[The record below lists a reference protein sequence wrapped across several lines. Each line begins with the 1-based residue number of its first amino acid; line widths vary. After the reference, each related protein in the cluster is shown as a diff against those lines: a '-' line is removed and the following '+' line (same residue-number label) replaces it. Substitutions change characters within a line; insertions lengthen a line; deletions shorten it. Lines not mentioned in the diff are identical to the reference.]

1 MPFWQLSMTQ
11 QDLLAIKQRFGIIG
25 NSPLLNRN
33 IEIAVQVAR
42 TDLSVLIT
50 GESGVGK
57 EHFPKVI
64 HAFSTRKHGPY
75 FAVNC
80 GAIPEGTID
89 SELFGHEKGAFTDA
103 KAEHKGYF
111 EIADGGTLFLD
122 EVGELPMQTQVRL
135 LRVLETG
142 EYLRMGSSTVRK
154 TNVRVVAATNLNMRQ
169 AIEEGRFREDL
180 YYRLNTVEIRVP
192 ALRERKE
199 DIPLLF
205 RKFAVDFCNRYQMP
219 PLSLNDEATRMLQ
232 NSYWRGNIRQL
243 KNLAEQMSV
252 IEMDHQINADTLRK
266 YLPHEENRQELVLR
280 TPTQQAG
287 KDYSHEI
294 GILYN
299 LVMQNRKEIEEM
311 KALMENGRPLDISR
325 SRDVGEAPS
334 FERPS
339 RETEEILPVEESSL
353 RIEDGEKE
361 LIRRALELTEGN
373 RKEAAARL
381 GFSER
386 TLYRKIKEYG
396 LCLLFFVICLLP
408 SCSVSFKLNGAN
420 INYQTTHSI
429 TIADFPNNAPM
440 VNPNLSNALSEGI
453 RDIYQRQTRLQ
464 ILRKGGDLELEGSIV
479 GYDLSQGAI
488 GVDSYASESKLT
500 IRVMVRFT
508 NNINPD
514 ESFEK
519 TYTAYQTFDSSLLLS
534 DVQDELCATMI
545 KEIADNIYNDTVAKW

>member
-11 QDLLAIKQRFGIIG
+11 QELLAIKQRFGIIG
-25 NSPLLNRN
+25 QSPLLNRD

-42 TDLSVLIT
+42 TDLSVLVT

-57 EHFPKVI
+57 EHFPKII
-64 HAFSTRKHGPY
+64 HAFSARKHGAY

-103 KAEHKGYF
+103 KNEHKGYF

-122 EVGELPMQTQVRL
+122 EVGELPLQTQVRL

-142 EYLRMGSSTVRK
+142 EFLRMGSSQVRK

-169 AIEEGRFREDL
+169 AIDDGRFREDL

-219 PLSLNDEATRMLQ
+219 ALSLNDEATRLLQ

-243 KNLAEQMSV
+243 KNLAEQIAV
-252 IEMDHQINADTLRK
+252 IEIDHQINAETLRK
-266 YLPHEENRQELVLR
+266 YLPQEENRQEIVLR
-280 TPTQQAG
+280 TPSQQTG

-299 LVMQNRKEIEEM
+299 LVMQNKKDLEEL
-311 KALMENGRPLDISR
+311 KALLENNRHLEISTPR
-325 SRDVGEAPS
+325 HLEEAPVQNLDVAH
-334 FERPS
+334 E
-339 RETEEILPVEESSL
+339 RETEDILPIEEDNL
-353 RIEDGEKE
+353 RIEEGEKE
-361 LIRRALELTEGN
+361 RIRKALELSGGN
-373 RKEAAARL
+373 RKVAAL
-381 GFSER
+381 KVGLSER

-396 LCLLFFVICLLP
+396 L
-408 SCSVSFKLNGAN
+408 
-420 INYQTTHSI
+420 
-429 TIADFPNNAPM
+429 
-440 VNPNLSNALSEGI
+440 
-453 RDIYQRQTRLQ
+453 
-464 ILRKGGDLELEGSIV
+464 
-479 GYDLSQGAI
+479 
-488 GVDSYASESKLT
+488 
-500 IRVMVRFT
+500 
-508 NNINPD
+508 
-514 ESFEK
+514 
-519 TYTAYQTFDSSLLLS
+519 
-534 DVQDELCATMI
+534 
-545 KEIADNIYNDTVAKW
+545 

>member
-1 MPFWQLSMTQ
+1 MHAILCIRMTQ
-11 QDLLAIKQRFGIIG
+11 QELLAIKQRFGIIG
-25 NSPLLNRN
+25 QSPLLNRG

-57 EHFPKVI
+57 EHFPKII
-64 HAFSTRKHGPY
+64 HAYSARKHGPY

-122 EVGELPMQTQVRL
+122 EVGELPLQTQVRL

-169 AIEEGRFREDL
+169 AIDEGRFREDL

-199 DIPLLF
+199 DIPMLF

-219 PLSLNDEATRMLQ
+219 PLSLNEEATRLLQ

-243 KNLAEQMSV
+243 KNITEQIAA
-252 IEMDHQINADTLRK
+252 IEMDHQINADTLRR
-266 YLPHEENRQELVLR
+266 YLPAEENRQEIVLR
-280 TPTQQAG
+280 NPSQESG

-299 LVMQNRKEIEEM
+299 MVMQNRKELEEL
-311 KALMENGRPLDISR
+311 KALLKENGRHLDISTSR
-325 SRDVGEAPS
+325 HLEEAPAIDKAPSIEVPSRDPED
-334 FERPS
+334 
-339 RETEEILPVEESSL
+339 ILPIEEDNL
-353 RIEDGEKE
+353 RIEDGERE
-361 LIRRALELTEGN
+361 RIRRALELSGGN
-373 RKEAAARL
+373 RKVAAEKVGL
-381 GFSER
+381 SER

-396 LCLLFFVICLLP
+396 L
-408 SCSVSFKLNGAN
+408 
-420 INYQTTHSI
+420 
-429 TIADFPNNAPM
+429 
-440 VNPNLSNALSEGI
+440 
-453 RDIYQRQTRLQ
+453 
-464 ILRKGGDLELEGSIV
+464 
-479 GYDLSQGAI
+479 
-488 GVDSYASESKLT
+488 
-500 IRVMVRFT
+500 
-508 NNINPD
+508 
-514 ESFEK
+514 
-519 TYTAYQTFDSSLLLS
+519 
-534 DVQDELCATMI
+534 
-545 KEIADNIYNDTVAKW
+545 

>member
-1 MPFWQLSMTQ
+1 MTPQ
-11 QDLLAIKQRFGIIG
+11 ELLGIKQRFGIIG
-25 NSPLLNRN
+25 QSPLLNRD

-57 EHFPKVI
+57 EHFPKII
-64 HAFSTRKHGPY
+64 HAFSARKHGPY

-103 KAEHKGYF
+103 KSEHKGYF

-122 EVGELPMQTQVRL
+122 EVGELPLQTQVRL

-142 EYLRMGSSTVRK
+142 EFLRMGSSKVQK

-169 AIEEGRFREDL
+169 AIEDGRFREDL

-205 RKFAVDFCNRYQMP
+205 RKFAVDFCTRYQMP
-219 PLSLNDEATRMLQ
+219 PLSLNDEATRLLQ

-243 KNLAEQMSV
+243 KNLAEQIAV
-252 IEMDHQINADTLRK
+252 IEMDHQINAETLLR
-266 YLPHEENRQELVLR
+266 YLPKEENQQGLVLR
-280 TPTQQAG
+280 APAQEQGG

-299 LVMQNRKEIEEM
+299 MVMQNKKDLEEM
-311 KALMENGRPLDISR
+311 KKLLQGERLRMTGY
-325 SRDVGEAPS
+325 GEAPQEVAPTITIS
-334 FERPS
+334 QP
-339 RETEEILPVEESSL
+339 ETPVRKHVDAEEAEEIETGSL
-353 RIEDGEKE
+353 RVEDGERE
-361 LIRRALELTEGN
+361 LIRKALEVTKGN

-381 GFSER
+381 GVSER

-396 LCLLFFVICLLP
+396 L
-408 SCSVSFKLNGAN
+408 
-420 INYQTTHSI
+420 
-429 TIADFPNNAPM
+429 
-440 VNPNLSNALSEGI
+440 
-453 RDIYQRQTRLQ
+453 
-464 ILRKGGDLELEGSIV
+464 
-479 GYDLSQGAI
+479 
-488 GVDSYASESKLT
+488 
-500 IRVMVRFT
+500 
-508 NNINPD
+508 
-514 ESFEK
+514 
-519 TYTAYQTFDSSLLLS
+519 
-534 DVQDELCATMI
+534 
-545 KEIADNIYNDTVAKW
+545 

>member
-1 MPFWQLSMTQ
+1 MTQ
-11 QDLLAIKQRFGIIG
+11 QELLAIKQRFGIIG
-25 NSPLLNRN
+25 QSPLLNRG

-57 EHFPKVI
+57 EHFPKII
-64 HAFSTRKHGPY
+64 HAYSARKHGPY

-122 EVGELPMQTQVRL
+122 EVGELPLQTQVRL

-169 AIEEGRFREDL
+169 AIDEGRFREDL

-199 DIPLLF
+199 DIPMLF

-219 PLSLNDEATRMLQ
+219 PLSLNEEATRLLQ

-243 KNLAEQMSV
+243 KNITEQIAA
-252 IEMDHQINADTLRK
+252 IEMDHQINADTLRR
-266 YLPHEENRQELVLR
+266 YLPAEENRQEIVLR
-280 TPTQQAG
+280 NPSQESG

-299 LVMQNRKEIEEM
+299 MVMQNRKELEEL
-311 KALMENGRPLDISR
+311 KALLKENGRHLDISTSR
-325 SRDVGEAPS
+325 HLEEAPVIDKAPSIEVPSRDPED
-334 FERPS
+334 
-339 RETEEILPVEESSL
+339 ILPIEEDNL
-353 RIEDGEKE
+353 RIEDGERE
-361 LIRRALELTEGN
+361 RIRRALELSGGN
-373 RKEAAARL
+373 RKVAAEKVGL
-381 GFSER
+381 SER

-396 LCLLFFVICLLP
+396 L
-408 SCSVSFKLNGAN
+408 
-420 INYQTTHSI
+420 
-429 TIADFPNNAPM
+429 
-440 VNPNLSNALSEGI
+440 
-453 RDIYQRQTRLQ
+453 
-464 ILRKGGDLELEGSIV
+464 
-479 GYDLSQGAI
+479 
-488 GVDSYASESKLT
+488 
-500 IRVMVRFT
+500 
-508 NNINPD
+508 
-514 ESFEK
+514 
-519 TYTAYQTFDSSLLLS
+519 
-534 DVQDELCATMI
+534 
-545 KEIADNIYNDTVAKW
+545 

>member
-1 MPFWQLSMTQ
+1 MLNY
-11 QDLLAIKQRFGIIG
+11 LHILAIKQRFGIIG
-25 NSPLLNRN
+25 QSPLLNRD

-57 EHFPKVI
+57 EHFPKII
-64 HAFSTRKHGPY
+64 HAFSARKHGAY

-103 KAEHKGYF
+103 KNEHKGYF

-122 EVGELPMQTQVRL
+122 EVGELPLQTQVRL

-142 EYLRMGSSTVRK
+142 EFLRMGSSQVRK

-169 AIEEGRFREDL
+169 AIDDGRFREDL

-219 PLSLNDEATRMLQ
+219 PLSLNEEATLLLQ

-243 KNLAEQMSV
+243 KNLAEQIAV
-252 IEMDHQINADTLRK
+252 IEMDHQINADTLRQ
-266 YLPHEENRQELVLR
+266 YLPKEENQQSIVLR
-280 TPTQQAG
+280 KTPTESAG

-299 LVMQNRKEIEEM
+299 MVMQNKKEIEEL
-311 KALMENGRPLDISR
+311 KELLHPAPAAEHEISPTATITI
-325 SRDVGEAPS
+325 APS
-334 FERPS
+334 PETSPRKTFEA
-339 RETEEILPVEESSL
+339 EDIEDSL
-353 RIEDGEKE
+353 RVDDGEKE
-361 LIRRALELTEGN
+361 LIRRALEITNGN

-396 LCLLFFVICLLP
+396 L
-408 SCSVSFKLNGAN
+408 
-420 INYQTTHSI
+420 
-429 TIADFPNNAPM
+429 
-440 VNPNLSNALSEGI
+440 
-453 RDIYQRQTRLQ
+453 
-464 ILRKGGDLELEGSIV
+464 
-479 GYDLSQGAI
+479 
-488 GVDSYASESKLT
+488 
-500 IRVMVRFT
+500 
-508 NNINPD
+508 
-514 ESFEK
+514 
-519 TYTAYQTFDSSLLLS
+519 
-534 DVQDELCATMI
+534 
-545 KEIADNIYNDTVAKW
+545 